1 MLSSEDVKDDL
12 DDFIYQAAGH
22 QYINGFRTFLK
33 CNDGTLLKI
42 FQDGNR
48 GHREMEFY
56 SEIFSANHDSDQTA
70 SALRHF
76 MPTYFGTVTIKN
88 DKNSQ
93 PYMKI
98 SDVTSKFKRP
108 CVIDLKIGRR
118 TYDPLATEAK
128 RARAVD
134 KYPLQDQI
142 GFRIDGMKVYNS
154 DTGNY
159 DDYDKIF
166 GRKLDDDTI
175 VNGLSLFYPKEEGWK
190 ISLID
195 NTILRLQA
203 LLQWFNSQSRW
214 LFFSSSLLIVYDS
227 DKDSS
232 NEVDIKLVDFTHTYE
247 SAVVMNDTNANCT
260 DNNTIYGLNSL
271 LKKLNELKVRC

>member
-1 MLSSEDVKDDL
+1 MEKICAIFRGLRNKWRSDRRCTQESTSMEKDVKDDL

-175 VNGLSLFYPKEEGWK
+175 VNAQGAHTERFKLS
-190 ISLID
+190 D
-195 NTILRLQA
+195 TIC
-203 LLQWFNSQSRW
+203 
-214 LFFSSSLLIVYDS
+214 Y
-227 DKDSS
+227 
-232 NEVDIKLVDFTHTYE
+232 
-247 SAVVMNDTNANCT
+247 
-260 DNNTIYGLNSL
+260 TIIPFMD
-271 LKKLNELKVRC
+271 